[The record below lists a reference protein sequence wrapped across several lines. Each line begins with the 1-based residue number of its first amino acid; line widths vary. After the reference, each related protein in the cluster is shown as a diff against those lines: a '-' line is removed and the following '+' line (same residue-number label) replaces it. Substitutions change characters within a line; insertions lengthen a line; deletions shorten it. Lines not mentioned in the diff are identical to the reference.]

1 MASTVQRAAPRS
13 VESKPRPEKLSGVIV
28 GVLVIGFS
36 GWALTTLPIQPAIIL
51 TAAGAL
57 TYLGWIFT
65 TYTHPVKSRKV
76 IATYLIAVAFQL
88 IHMAEEYTGGFP
100 HEIVDL
106 FDSPRDW
113 SEQSFLLTFVFGFG
127 SLWCLAAAGA
137 LYQIRVANF
146 MLWFYALG
154 AGLLNAIAHFVFPV
168 IKGGYF
174 PGLYTAAGHLIL
186 SVLLITFLIQESRR
200 LRSEGQGTS

>member
-100 HEIVDL
+100 QIVDL

-113 SEQSFLLTFVFGFG
+113 S
-127 SLWCLAAAGA
+127 
-137 LYQIRVANF
+137 N
-146 MLWFYALG
+146 
-154 AGLLNAIAHFVFPV
+154 
-168 IKGGYF
+168 
-174 PGLYTAAGHLIL
+174 
-186 SVLLITFLIQESRR
+186 SR
-200 LRSEGQGTS
+200 SC